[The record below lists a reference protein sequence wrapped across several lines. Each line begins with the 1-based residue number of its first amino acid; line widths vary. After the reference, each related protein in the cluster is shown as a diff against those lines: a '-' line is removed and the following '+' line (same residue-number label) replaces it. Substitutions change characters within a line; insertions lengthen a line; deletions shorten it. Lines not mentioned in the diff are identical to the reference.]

1 MLWALEKNA
10 EIYSKFLIRFRAVK
24 EVTVPESEREEIEW
38 AKENDWEKR
47 ERVSERE
54 RVREKRASERKRT
67 SEREERA
74 PEKERRVWLSVR
86 ENTS

>member
-24 EVTVPESEREEIEW
+24 EVTVPESEREENEW

-54 RVREKRASERKRT
+54 RVREKRELQRKREECDWVWEKIRARQSQIKSER
-67 SEREERA
+67 
-74 PEKERRVWLSVR
+74 
-86 ENTS
+86 